1 MEIRKAVASDLKKI
15 VNGVRVKDLDYITP
29 MHVREDILK
38 DRQFVLVDNGKIIA
52 ILSLMEDHTFH
63 YYAMKRLLIL
73 NKKNNGKGY
82 AQALL
87 QYVSAQAPGKVGCT
101 PWINN
106 GAMRH
111 MLEKLGF
118 SLEYIF
124 EEKWCFYSKN
134 S

>member
-15 VNGVRVKDLDYITP
+15 VNGVRVKGLDYITP

-52 ILSLMEDHTFH
+52 ILSLVEDHTFH

-73 NKKNNGKGY
+73 NKKNYGKGY

-87 QYVSAQAPGKVGCT
+87 QYVSTQAPGKVGCT
-101 PWINN
+101 PWVNN

-124 EEKWCFYSKN
+124 EEKWCFYSKK
-134 S
+134 